1 MFKSNTVSTHRNR
14 NTGSWNT
21 HTHTQKEE
29 SNRFTFAIRAFVM
42 RFAKRKPQ
50 LIDIQ
55 RDSIRYFK
63 FEI

>member
-1 MFKSNTVSTHRNR
+1 MFKCNSVSTHRNR
-14 NTGSWNT
+14 NTGSWN
-21 HTHTQKEE
+21 THTQKEE